1 MQALLRFKIFPNRE
15 TAQDF
20 AEVLKQNNIAY
31 FIEEDMLVFDPSYA
45 HNPMN
50 KDYAILISSQD
61 FTRATKA
68 YEDFFSSLVDQ
79 VDPAYYLFSFSD
91 EELKEIIAKPDEWGS
106 FDYQLA
112 QKILKEK
119 GMEVSE
125 EQIQVLKDLRHKELA
140 EPEKETAT
148 NIGLYYILTLI
159 LFPIGII
166 IGWVWAYSKKTLPNG
181 QRVYAYNKAVQGHG
195 KRILTIGTIM
205 FILSIYWKVI
215 AHLPKY

>member
-1 MQALLRFKIFPNRE
+1 M
-15 TAQDF
+15 
-20 AEVLKQNNIAY
+20 
-31 FIEEDMLVFDPSYA
+31 
-45 HNPMN
+45 
-50 KDYAILISSQD
+50 
-61 FTRATKA
+61 
-68 YEDFFSSLVDQ
+68 
-79 VDPAYYLFSFSD
+79 
-91 EELKEIIAKPDEWGS
+91 KEIIAKPDEWGS